1 MSFFVELKVG
11 NTFASVMRVNNLVW
25 FIDNDDD
32 DYNHNNNN
40 HNDDDD
46 VDNNHNSYNN
56 DNKYFKILTI
66 IILKMIISIVWHA
79 CTMQESTISEF
90 LNLFS
95 CNEMSDNDLK
105 LFLPKWYSFA

>member
-56 DNKYFKILTI
+56 DNNYFKILTI
-66 IILKMIISIVWHA
+66 IILKMILSIVWHA
-79 CTMQESTISEF
+79 LCKRVPFQ
-90 LNLFS
+90 
-95 CNEMSDNDLK
+95 
-105 LFLPKWYSFA
+105 SF

>member
-11 NTFASVMRVNNLVW
+11 NTFASFMCLNNLVW

-32 DYNHNNNN
+32 DYNHNYNN

-56 DNKYFKILTI
+56 DNNYFKILTI

-79 CTMQESTISEF
+79 LCKRVPFQ
-90 LNLFS
+90 
-95 CNEMSDNDLK
+95 
-105 LFLPKWYSFA
+105 SF